1 MPQAA
6 LDPLEYYTRPGPM
19 TDPRDQADM
28 FRDLP
33 TAIPALCQ
41 AVQGVLLHIH
51 WAERYG
57 IKLSEERKQEVNIRP
72 VAQRLARMRQ
82 VNRLPIVIPR
92 PLEEHQVGNCHD
104 FSTLLC
110 AMLRYQG
117 VPARAR
123 CGFAKYFTPDHFE
136 DHWICE
142 YWRADERRWVIVDPQ
157 LDPLQRKVLQIKFDP
172 NDMPPGQFLAGGEA
186 WQLCRTG
193 QANPDHF
200 GIFDMHGLWF
210 VRGNLLRDLASLNKM
225 ELLPWDG
232 WGLIDREDKDLSAD
246 DMALLDRVAA
256 LTLDDNS
263 AFAEMRTLYE
273 NDARLCVPSIIKSYS
288 RSGVQTVDL
297 TGLA

>member
-1 MPQAA
+1 MSQAS
-6 LDPLEYYTRPGPM
+6 LDPLEYYAHPGPM
-19 TDPRDQADM
+19 TDPRDQANM

-33 TAIPALCQ
+33 AAIPALCQ
-41 AVQGVLLHIH
+41 VVQGVLLHIH

-57 IKLSEERKQEVNIRP
+57 QKLSEERKQEVNIRS

-92 PLEEHQVGNCHD
+92 PIEERQVGNCHD

-110 AMLRYQG
+110 AMLQHQG

-123 CGFAKYFTPDHFE
+123 CGFAKYFIPDHFE
-136 DHWICE
+136 DHWVCE
-142 YWRADERRWVIVDPQ
+142 YWKADERRWVMVDPQ
-157 LDPLQRKVLQIKFDP
+157 LDPFQRKVLQTKFDP
-172 NDMPPGQFLAGGEA
+172 NDMPPGQFLPGGEA

-193 QANPDHF
+193 QADPDHF

-210 VRGNLLRDLASLNKM
+210 VRGNLLRDLASLNKV

-246 DMALLDRVAA
+246 DLSLLDHVAA
-256 LTLDDNS
+256 LTVDDNS
-263 AFAEMRTLYE
+263 VFAEMRTLYE
-273 NDARLCVPSIIKSYS
+273 NDARLCVPSVIKSYS
-288 RSGVQTVDL
+288 ASGVQTVDL
-297 TGLA
+297 NSLT